1 MLFLCVGNVV
11 DQHDAHGTA
20 VVGSGDCVKPL
31 LSQRENYYHYYYM
44 VQIAQIFQICYANK
58 DQGKVNLKV
67 TGHSNIEGYQ
77 YKTFILY
84 IMSL

>member
-31 LSQRENYYHYYYM
+31 LS
-44 VQIAQIFQICYANK
+44 
-58 DQGKVNLKV
+58 
-67 TGHSNIEGYQ
+67 
-77 YKTFILY
+77 
-84 IMSL
+84 